1 MMQARNITRAIKSA
15 QSLQQLQQI
24 VQEAGSSLNPIHAS
38 AALNAAARLARR
50 STVTAAD
57 AASAAGLQ
65 DTCSSSSSGNALQD
79 AAAAELLDVLLPGW
93 LSVLQEARPRELA
106 SVLYSAAKLHCANEQ
121 LWSATLAAFM
131 QPECVKHANAQDLS
145 TVAYALATAGVAQK
159 AGEAA
164 AAAAG
169 AGAGPSSSSS
179 GGFSAVPGVAVEQV
193 QLALQVVALQLAV
206 LLSGSAAAA
215 SDNCQSIVKVL
226 WAHAK
231 LSCTMGGQ
239 ELVLLLQTLVQPSL
253 LLVADAQALAN
264 TMWAVS
270 ELQQLPAW
278 QQQQQEQKQAAQQA
292 LQQVLTQL
300 LSPVQLRKIA
310 RGSPQA
316 VANSLLAL
324 GRLAAGGSG
333 QHVIAVPFAQQCA
346 LELLEGPVA
355 HKLHAWSAHVSGCST
370 GLLLLSWQQ
379 PRIRQ
384 QLLRA
389 ELLLLCATALCCCCC
404 CSRNVKEGHTGQAAA
419 LLRMSCEP
427 LLCC

>member
-1 MMQARNITRAIKSA
+1 MSLLLLLPVPSAMSQARNITRAIKSA

-24 VQEAGSSLNPIHAS
+24 VQDAGSSLNPIHAS

-50 STVTAAD
+50 PLSGSAVDAAAD
-57 AASAAGLQ
+57 AAGLR
-65 DTCSSSSSGNALQD
+65 DTSSSSSSSSSGNALQD
-79 AAAAELLDVLLPGW
+79 EATTDMFDVLLPGW
-93 LSVLQEARPRELA
+93 LAVLQQARPRELA

-131 QPECVKHANAQDLS
+131 QPGCVKHANAQDLS

-164 AAAAG
+164 AAAAAASAG

-179 GGFSAVPGVAVEQV
+179 SSNSSTMAVPGVAVEQV

-206 LLSGSAAAA
+206 LLSGPEAAA

-231 LSCTMGGQ
+231 LGCSMGGQ
-239 ELVLLLQTLVQPSL
+239 ELVLLLQTLVQPPL

-264 TMWAVS
+264 TIWAVS

-278 QQQQQEQKQAAQQA
+278 QQQHQEQKQAAQQA
-292 LQQVLTQL
+292 LQQVWTQL
-300 LSPVQLRKIA
+300 LSPIQLRKIA

-316 VANSLLAL
+316 VANSLLGL
-324 GRLAAGGSG
+324 GRIAARGPG
-333 QHVIAVPFAQQCA
+333 QHVVAVPFAQQCA
-346 LELLEGPVA
+346 LQLLEGPVA
-355 HKLHAWSAHVSGCST
+355 YKLHGWSAHVSG
-370 GLLLLSWQQ
+370 
-379 PRIRQ
+379 
-384 QLLRA
+384 
-389 ELLLLCATALCCCCC
+389 
-404 CSRNVKEGHTGQAAA
+404 
-419 LLRMSCEP
+419 
-427 LLCC
+427 

>member
-1 MMQARNITRAIKSA
+1 MSLLLLLPVLFAMLQARNITRAIKSA

-24 VQEAGSSLNPIHAS
+24 VQDAGSSLNPIHAS

-50 STVTAAD
+50 PLAGSAVDAAAD
-57 AASAAGLQ
+57 AAGLQ
-65 DTCSSSSSGNALQD
+65 DTSSNSSSSSSGNVLQGE
-79 AAAAELLDVLLPGW
+79 ATAELFDVLLSGW
-93 LSVLQEARPRELA
+93 LAVLQQARPRELA

-159 AGEAA
+159 AGVVAA
-164 AAAAG
+164 AAASAG
-169 AGAGPSSSSS
+169 AGVGPSSSSS
-179 GGFSAVPGVAVEQV
+179 SNSSITAVPGLAVEQV

-206 LLSGSAAAA
+206 LLSGPEAAA
-215 SDNCQSIVKVL
+215 SDNCQSIIKML

-231 LSCTMGGQ
+231 LGCSMGGQ

-264 TMWAVS
+264 TIWAVS

-278 QQQQQEQKQAAQQA
+278 QQQQQDQKQAVQQA
-292 LQQVLTQL
+292 LQQVWTQL

-316 VANSLLAL
+316 VANSLLGL
-324 GRLAAGGSG
+324 GRLAAGGPG

-346 LELLEGPVA
+346 LQLLEGPVA
-355 HKLHAWSAHVSGCST
+355 YKLHGWSAHVSDD
-370 GLLLLSWQQ
+370 WF
-379 PRIRQ
+379 
-384 QLLRA
+384 
-389 ELLLLCATALCCCCC
+389 
-404 CSRNVKEGHTGQAAA
+404 AAA
-419 LLRMSCEP
+419 AAAAAAWEL
-427 LLCC
+427 